1 LLFEFD
7 SDELG
12 KIVSVSWVYLVN
24 VAAESFLDVLST
36 LAERARKICDYVD
49 AVLLTEDLVVENS
62 RLFVV
67 GVRVLVRVSAD

>member
-1 LLFEFD
+1 
-7 SDELG
+7 
-12 KIVSVSWVYLVN
+12 

-36 LAERARKICDYVD
+36 LAQRACKICHNVD
-49 AVLLTEDLVVENS
+49 AILLTEDLVVENS